1 VAVDQERE
9 QGRIG
14 PGRDGRR
21 YLVDQESALSLRES
35 RAIHLGVAS
44 IDMDQ
49 SIPVVPARNR
59 CPDPCF
65 EMDIVK
71 THVVAYDRGRIRN

>member
-1 VAVDQERE
+1 
-9 QGRIG
+9 
-14 PGRDGRR
+14 
-21 YLVDQESALSLRES
+21 
-35 RAIHLGVAS
+35 
-44 IDMDQ
+44 MDQ